1 MKSSHGGVT
10 MKVKTYKSKESTDK
24 KEEST
29 EEVHE
34 HCGTEDCCGGCDT
47 ASTTPEELEE
57 KLNTLNKEK

>member
-1 MKSSHGGVT
+1 

-24 KEEST
+24 KEDST

-34 HCGTEDCCGGCDT
+34 DCGTEDCCGGCDT

-57 KLNTLNKEK
+57 KLNTLDKEK